1 MTTALVLVGAVIAAV
16 VLSGA
21 GGDSATGK
29 KYQVAFDNA
38 FGLTK
43 GGDLRV
49 GGVKAGKTSDFKL
62 SKGPECQNP
71 DSTGPARTCA
81 LVDVEVS
88 ESGFSSFRS
97 DAHCAIRQQ
106 SLIGEY

>member
-1 MTTALVLVGAVIAAV
+1 MVTAGVLVLAV
-16 VLSGA
+16 VLAVVLAGA
-21 GGDSATGK
+21 GGDLQNGTK
-29 KYQVAFDNA
+29 FKIAFDNA

-49 GGVKAGKTSDFKL
+49 GGVKAGKTEDFKL

-71 DSTGPARTCA
+71 DSHGPPRPCA
-81 LVDVEVS
+81 IVDATIS
-88 ESGFSSFRS
+88 EPGFRSFRT
-97 DAHCAIRQQ
+97 DATCAIRQQ